1 MGHIGA
7 WGCVLAGRTGALGCA
22 SVGRIGALVQV
33 FAWEAHRN
41 FPLMAA

>member
-1 MGHIGA
+1 MLDKSDLEGCKRALDRIGP
-7 WGCVLAGRTGALGCA
+7 

-33 FAWEAHRN
+33 FACEAHRN